1 MRTEWL
7 RHIVLL
13 CSGYALSA
21 AAALNW
27 LGPYR
32 GYPGQPAAQR
42 MVVLFLMPITAM
54 AICLVIRSLQ
64 RRRPPAGEN
73 GSSDA
78 AIRGIVFWVVAFLMA
93 VHALLVAV
101 LLGVPWIGP
110 WAPRA
115 VVVLVGLTV
124 LLIGNLLPRTRPNM
138 AIGIRTSRTL
148 ADRQLWMRTHR
159 VTGYTAVALGAVTIC
174 AGVFVNGRNVAAL
187 PGVSFVVAAAGLLL
201 FYWKV
206 WYGGTTRA

>member
-1 MRTEWL
+1 MRHQWL

-32 GYPGQPAAQR
+32 GYPGQPAAER
-42 MVVLFLMPITAM
+42 MVVLFLMPVTAM

-64 RRRPPAGEN
+64 RRRPPSGEN

-78 AIRGIVFWVVAFLMA
+78 AIRAIVLCVVAFLMA
-93 VHALLVAV
+93 VHALLLAV
-101 LLGVPWIGP
+101 LLGLPWIGP
-110 WAPRA
+110 WATRA

-138 AIGIRTSRTL
+138 ALGIRTSRTL
-148 ADRQLWMRTHR
+148 ADRQHRRRTER
-159 VTGYTAVALGAVTIC
+159 Q
-174 AGVFVNGRNVAAL
+174 
-187 PGVSFVVAAAGLLL
+187 
-201 FYWKV
+201 
-206 WYGGTTRA
+206 